1 METAGRKKPL
11 ETRER
16 ILDAAEDVFNEKGVS
31 RTTLN
36 EIAEAAGVTRGAIYW
51 HFKNKVELF
60 EAMVDRVRGPM
71 KELVE
76 LTANKSTEDPLEQL
90 SRGHERLM
98 QGVIDNPH
106 YRKVLNILFHKCEY
120 TDEDDG
126 IVVQQKEWHT
136 YCNNMIENTL
146 VNAQAKNQLPQDL
159 DISLASR
166 VLGFTFSGLLA
177 SWLFMPDSFDLIEDT
192 KKVNNALFGM
202 FKHSPNVKK

>member
-1 METAGRKKPL
+1 MEVAGRKKPL

-60 EAMVDRVRGPM
+60 EAMCARVRGPM

-76 LTANKSTEDPLEQL
+76 KTADKNTEDPLEQL
-90 SRGHERLM
+90 SAGHENFM

-120 TDEDDG
+120 TDESDV
-126 IVVQQKEWHT
+126 IVIQQKEWQT
-136 YCNNMIENTL
+136 YISSMIQNTL
-146 VNAQAKNQLPQDL
+146 DNAQLKRQLPADL
-159 DISLASR
+159 DIRLAAR
-166 VLGFTFSGLLA
+166 LMGFTFSGLLR

-192 KKVNNALFGM
+192 KKVNSALFSM
-202 FKHSPNVKK
+202 LRHSPHLKK